1 MTDKTGK
8 AGRPILSLKSKKPD
22 TAIVEPPA
30 KSRNQERREQTAE
43 YFNRLHGILMRFET
57 IRAGWPLK
65 IGIDKDILA
74 LPELAGIPPWAVGAY
89 LRRHCQHPAYR
100 ARMESMTWR
109 YDLSGERAGR
119 ITANEP

>member
-43 YFNRLHGILMRFET
+43 YFNRLHGILIRFEA

-65 IGIDKDILA
+65 IGVHLDIIA
-74 LPELAGIPPWAVGAY
+74 LTECAGIPVWVIRRY

-100 ARMESMTWR
+100 ERLERMTWR